1 LEYTEKEFN
10 INKERLKMGNGFN
23 CKDIN
28 FIESLTNKI
37 IESQKESNILDEI
50 ECYFSST
57 DDNIL
62 CGKTIKI
69 KKYKKVKGLS
79 FQNYSLSDI
88 AYLGLEDEEEKIFDL
103 IKNKFPKLSK
113 DEWSAFTR
121 LVVLLFIS
129 MEKDV

>member
-1 LEYTEKEFN
+1 
-10 INKERLKMGNGFN
+10 MVNGFN
-23 CKDIN
+23 CKHTN

-37 IESQKESNILDEI
+37 IESQKGANILDEI
-50 ECYFSST
+50 EYYFSST

-62 CGKTIKI
+62 CGKKIKI
-69 KKYKKVKGLS
+69 KKYKKVKGLG

-129 MEKDV
+129 MEKDALSTS

>member
-1 LEYTEKEFN
+1 MEKQHTS
-10 INKERLKMGNGFN
+10 
-23 CKDIN
+23 
-28 FIESLTNKI
+28 FIESLDNKI
-37 IESQKESNILDEI
+37 TKSRSGADIVDDIEQ
-50 ECYFSST
+50 YFSST

-62 CGKTIKI
+62 CGKNIKI
-69 KKYKKVKGLS
+69 KNYEKVKGLS

-88 AYLGLEDEEEKIFDL
+88 AYLGLEDEEEKIFEV
-103 IKNKFPKLSK
+103 IKDKFPQLSK